1 MRPAARARQ
10 VVLQGEDESLRSL
23 LSDVLEDMGL
33 MLSASG
39 EGRGWPDV
47 VLVLVQRGDS
57 LFRVLQQALHE
68 KHGLQCVFCTP
79 GIVLTM
85 QAWLAENPAPS
96 EADIAATL
104 IELNSQQTAYQAAL
118 KVGANILQSSLLD
131 FLR

>member
-57 LFRVLQQALHE
+57 LFRVLQQARHE
-68 KHGLQCVFCTP
+68 AGSAPVLALLPFDDERLRHLALSLGARGCYALGTPLEQLMGLLRDVVAEAP
-79 GIVLTM
+79 GLGD
-85 QAWLAENPAPS
+85 ERGRH
-96 EADIAATL
+96 DD
-104 IELNSQQTAYQAAL
+104 
-118 KVGANILQSSLLD
+118 GA
-131 FLR
+131 